1 MTYKYKTDNLWLL
14 NELEK
19 KKKLSEGNMRE
30 RAVRAV
36 LIFFK
41 PVEKIDVQPW
51 LFTFPL
57 TLQNLL
63 NVFKLF
69 PFYFE

>member
-1 MTYKYKTDNLWLL
+1 
-14 NELEK
+14 
-19 KKKLSEGNMRE
+19 MRE